1 MENMMKIN
9 PMKNFNIIY
18 LLLIIPILYGCTSAE
33 ASSGSLPSVTNS
45 SAVIENTEETTSVED
60 ESKTEKEIQDM
71 YSETN
76 SDGIRLELADVSGS
90 DPIYRL
96 AFKKQDTNTG
106 NYLNYADLNAEAS
119 DNSDDLENIDI
130 KVEPNCYFGYWLDS
144 EDRLCLSI
152 CNIEGNDSIK
162 IMIDGLEY
170 TFSPDREKQE
180 ERALNKSIEVKG
192 ESVLV
197 EKAVKGIKNEN
208 TNVGGIL
215 GSRFSTKR
223 KIYELLNHYYEQPL
237 TLFNT
242 QEKKELLKFAID
254 QIYNNP
260 LLENSKFILGR
271 MMRTGNTHDDIVDT
285 VIEMYENANLCRVD
299 EDKTKHKDPV
309 IICSMGLK
317 A

>member
-1 MENMMKIN
+1 MMKIN

-197 EKAVKGIKNEN
+197 EKAVIYPEYIALYLSKGTGNVYEN
-208 TNVGGIL
+208 MFLAVDSEG
-215 GSRFSTKR
+215 KR
-223 KIYELLNHYYEQPL
+223 TGPGVYQQEDNKVLIY
-237 TLFNT
+237 
-242 QEKKELLKFAID
+242 KKENIINNDTLHLQVGQQNEFEDINVELK
-254 QIYNNP
+254 
-260 LLENSKFILGR
+260 
-271 MMRTGNTHDDIVDT
+271 
-285 VIEMYENANLCRVD
+285 
-299 EDKTKHKDPV
+299 
-309 IICSMGLK
+309 
-317 A
+317 

>member
-1 MENMMKIN
+1 MMKIN

-18 LLLIIPILYGCTSAE
+18 LLFIIPILYGCTSAE
-33 ASSGSLPSVTNS
+33 ASSGNLPSVTNS
-45 SAVIENTEETTSVED
+45 SAVIENTKETISVED

-76 SDGIRLELADVSGS
+76 SEGIRLELADVSGS

-162 IMIDGLEY
+162 VMIDGLEY
-170 TFSPDREKQE
+170 TFSPNREKQE
-180 ERALNKSIEVKG
+180 ERTLSKSIEVKG
-192 ESVLV
+192 ESVLI
-197 EKAVKGIKNEN
+197 EKAVVYPEYIALYLSKGTGNVYEN
-208 TNVGGIL
+208 MFLAVDSEG
-215 GSRFSTKR
+215 KR
-223 KIYELLNHYYEQPL
+223 TGPGVYWQGDNKVLIY
-237 TLFNT
+237 
-242 QEKKELLKFAID
+242 KKENIINNDTLHLQVGQQNEFEDINVELK
-254 QIYNNP
+254 
-260 LLENSKFILGR
+260 
-271 MMRTGNTHDDIVDT
+271 
-285 VIEMYENANLCRVD
+285 
-299 EDKTKHKDPV
+299 
-309 IICSMGLK
+309 
-317 A
+317 